1 MCNMDRAGER
11 KSLSFRNLSKH
22 KNLKPNIITK
32 EKQREAK
39 NTNKALFEKK
49 NGVHSSDLIVLLQ
62 RLWQPGP

>member
-49 NGVHSSDLIVLLQ
+49 RRSLQ
-62 RLWQPGP
+62 